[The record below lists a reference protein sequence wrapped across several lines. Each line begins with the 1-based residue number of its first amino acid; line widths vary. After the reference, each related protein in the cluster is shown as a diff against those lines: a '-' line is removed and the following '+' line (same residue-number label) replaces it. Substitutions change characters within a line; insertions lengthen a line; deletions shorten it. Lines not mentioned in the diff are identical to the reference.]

1 MKKFTKICRVTAGVL
16 FAVGLVFFL
25 VFGMLD
31 NFTHMSML
39 ENVQAKHNFP
49 IKFHF
54 VDGDHAELDIFNYV
68 MRADTDGEDGY
79 VMDIFDEEEWEEREQ
94 ENDWEGS
101 REAGDDSEKIT
112 YPKDEVKNLKLSMD
126 ACYLDIY
133 TADSE
138 DIELIINKN
147 NGEVK
152 YGLDGDTLK
161 LVDKHR
167 NTKVWD
173 FDMKNVPRIK
183 LYLPKD
189 IQLEDADLEMGVSYF
204 SSIPLEAEKITLN
217 AGAGECTIEGFT
229 AEKADV
235 IVGAGSVNIEDLKA
249 EDLTLD
255 VGAGEL
261 IVENFQVEDSV
272 DISMG
277 MGNAELNGLLNGD
290 MNLDCGMGSAVI
302 NLDGFYTDYNYTISC
317 GMGNVSVGDSN
328 IQSGDQHI
336 NNNAD
341 YKMDIDCGMG
351 NAEISFTE

>member
-1 MKKFTKICRVTAGVL
+1 MKKFTRICLVTAGIL

-39 ENVQAKHNFP
+39 ENVQTGYNFP
-49 IKFHF
+49 IRFHF
-54 VDGDHAELDIFNYV
+54 VDGDYAELKVFDHI
-68 MRADTDGEDGY
+68 MRADTDGGDGY
-79 VMDIFDEEEWEEREQ
+79 IMDIFDEEDWEESGQ

-101 REAGDDSEKIT
+101 REAGEDSERIT
-112 YPKDEVKNLKLSMD
+112 YPKDEVGNLKLSME

-133 TADSE
+133 AVDGE
-138 DIELIINKN
+138 DVELIISKN

-152 YGLDGDTLK
+152 YGLDGDTLRV
-161 LVDKHR
+161 VDKR
-167 NTKVWD
+167 KNTKFLN
-173 FDMKNVPRIK
+173 FDMKKVPRVK

-189 IQLEDADLEMGVSYF
+189 IHFEKVDLEMGVSYF
-204 SSIPLEAEKITLN
+204 SSIPLEAEKIILN

-229 AEKADV
+229 AQKAEV

-261 IVENFQVEDSV
+261 IVENFQVEDSM
-272 DISMG
+272 DIAMG
-277 MGNAELNGLLNGD
+277 MGDAELQGLLNGD
-290 MNLDCGMGSAVI
+290 MTLDCGMGSAVI
-302 NLDGFYTDYNYTISC
+302 NLDGSYTDYNYTISC
-317 GMGNVSVGDSN
+317 GMGEVSVGDSA
-328 IQSGDQHI
+328 IQSGDRHI
-336 NNNAD
+336 DNNAD

-351 NAEISFTE
+351 NAEISFAE